1 MYLSRPVLALLI
13 IVYLLFLLS
22 VDWINSTG
30 GWYRPFLL
38 AFVIIGIA
46 AWLHRGQDVDEL

>member
-1 MYLSRPVLALLI
+1 MLI